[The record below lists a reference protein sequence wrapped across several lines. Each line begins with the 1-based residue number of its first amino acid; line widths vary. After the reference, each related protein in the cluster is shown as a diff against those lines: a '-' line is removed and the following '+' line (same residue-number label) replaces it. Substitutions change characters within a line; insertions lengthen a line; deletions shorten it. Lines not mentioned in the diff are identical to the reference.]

1 MLTIK
6 KIMYKPPATIVFWND
21 GTKTV
26 SVCEKGDTYNKE
38 LGFALCVLKKKYGNK
53 TVHEMLEK
61 YVHMANEYSEKD
73 NSIIWENKP
82 KEKGF
87 RKPNVVKKRVKLHG
101 KPDKYIELT
110 VEPIENE
117 SAYNL
122 LEETFKE
129 TYFPTEQDFI
139 NYIKNNWFERN
150 IIASKEVSEDGICTV
165 VIKQTL
171 STNSNKLEK
180 QFKVNLGEGME
191 FTIEFNI

>member
-53 TVHEMLEK
+53 TVHEMLEQ
-61 YVHMANEYSEKD
+61 YVHNANEYNEKD
-73 NSIIWENKP
+73 NAVVWENKP

-87 RKPNVVKKRVKLHG
+87 RKPNVVKKRVRLHG

-117 SAYNL
+117 FAYNF
-122 LEETFKE
+122 LE
-129 TYFPTEQDFI
+129 DF
-139 NYIKNNWFERN
+139 
-150 IIASKEVSEDGICTV
+150 
-165 VIKQTL
+165 
-171 STNSNKLEK
+171 
-180 QFKVNLGEGME
+180 
-191 FTIEFNI
+191 FNDFYNFL

>member
-61 YVHMANEYSEKD
+61 YVHTANEYNEKD
-73 NSIIWENKP
+73 KSIVWENKP
-82 KEKGF
+82 KEKRF
-87 RKPNVVKKRVKLHG
+87 RKPNVVKKRVRLHG

-110 VEPIENE
+110 LEPIENE
-117 SAYNL
+117 PPYNF
-122 LEETFKE
+122 LE
-129 TYFPTEQDFI
+129 DF
-139 NYIKNNWFERN
+139 
-150 IIASKEVSEDGICTV
+150 
-165 VIKQTL
+165 
-171 STNSNKLEK
+171 
-180 QFKVNLGEGME
+180 
-191 FTIEFNI
+191 FNDFYNFL

>member
-26 SVCEKGDTYNKE
+26 SVCEEGDAYNKE
-38 LGFALCVLKKKYGNK
+38 LGFALCVLKKKYDNK

-73 NSIIWENKP
+73 NAIVWENKP

-87 RKPNVVKKRVKLHG
+87 RKPNVVKKRVRLHG

-110 VEPIENE
+110 VEPIKNE
-117 SAYNL
+117 STYDL
-122 LEETFKE
+122 LE
-129 TYFPTEQDFI
+129 DF
-139 NYIKNNWFERN
+139 
-150 IIASKEVSEDGICTV
+150 
-165 VIKQTL
+165 
-171 STNSNKLEK
+171 
-180 QFKVNLGEGME
+180 
-191 FTIEFNI
+191 FNDFYKFL